1 LKAVRL
7 NVGTEGA
14 YFDGV
19 QWRTYPPAGEV
30 GVFDDM
36 HAESLIAAGRGVEV
50 KAAPEARA
58 EVRPAVQPAAE
69 IRQEPPPVPA
79 PAPQPAVT
87 PPAVKAPPGRPPG
100 RRP

>member
-14 YFDGV
+14 YFDGT

-36 HAESLIAAGRGVEV
+36 HAASLVAAGRGAEV
-50 KAAPEARA
+50 KAVPESPP
-58 EVRPAVQPAAE
+58 VTRPAVQPPAE
-69 IRQEPPPVPA
+69 IRQPA
-79 PAPQPAVT
+79 
-87 PPAVKAPPGRPPG
+87 APPGRPS
-100 RRP
+100 RRA